1 MVTQLKSI
9 HVAGDAENASFA
21 EAVEQLTCLVEA
33 GEHERAVALIDEI
46 PEYADKLRRILP
58 AIEAL
63 ASLDDPITSLP
74 ATGEGLREGASSGP
88 GLLGDFRIQ
97 REIGRGGM
105 GVVYEAT
112 QISLNRRVA
121 LAFHMESVAQATV
134 RGCVPRV

>member
-58 AIEAL
+58 A
-63 ASLDDPITSLP
+63 
-74 ATGEGLREGASSGP
+74 RASSEMNG
-88 GLLGDFRIQ
+88 F
-97 REIGRGGM
+97 
-105 GVVYEAT
+105 EA
-112 QISLNRRVA
+112 VA
-121 LAFHMESVAQATV
+121 DEAA
-134 RGCVPRV
+134 